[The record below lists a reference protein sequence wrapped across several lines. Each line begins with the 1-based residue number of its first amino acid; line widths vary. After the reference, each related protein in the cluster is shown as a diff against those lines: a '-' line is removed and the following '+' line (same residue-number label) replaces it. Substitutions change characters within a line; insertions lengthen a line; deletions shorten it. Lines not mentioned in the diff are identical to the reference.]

1 MLTQTH
7 SYTHAVRLLH
17 LCGVEKNEALLIIR
31 NNEKAGTLKAMIW
44 TLEKDGHNESRLDPH
59 K

>member
-7 SYTHAVRLLH
+7 NHAHAVRLLH

-44 TLEKDGHNESRLDPH
+44 NLEKDGG
-59 K
+59 KK